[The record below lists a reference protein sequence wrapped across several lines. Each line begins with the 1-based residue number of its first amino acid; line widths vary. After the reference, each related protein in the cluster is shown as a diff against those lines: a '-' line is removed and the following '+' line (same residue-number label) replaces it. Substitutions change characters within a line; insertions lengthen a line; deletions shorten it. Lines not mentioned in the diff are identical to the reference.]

1 MAVDPG
7 AGHSFVG
14 RAEVVDALRRRFDE
28 VRSGSGRVTLL
39 VGDTGVGKTTLVSE
53 FVPEMRAH
61 GVRVLVGRAPAVDDP
76 PPFSLLQAAI
86 QSAQDDPLLRSD
98 PDPSMGGGP
107 MLIGFVPGL
116 DEVVADKPVGLEA
129 RLLDYLGGGE
139 GDGARTREQL
149 LTDLA
154 DRFEDLTRHG
164 PTVLILEDLD
174 HADTS
179 SLAAVEFFA
188 QELEDR
194 PLWILATARPP
205 EALSSTGRERLERFQ
220 GSTSAERLLLRALTS
235 AETQEYLRRGHPSAE
250 LSSEEIERRFSET
263 GGNPHLLEQFDQR
276 PARESELGRPGPVPR
291 DEGAQE
297 VLDLAAVL
305 GPEFPFSLLLKASE
319 ADEEHLAEEVDR
331 LVGQG
336 VLFERPGEL
345 LEFPQDRLREEVYN
359 YLSERR
365 RRVLHRRAG
374 SALEVLGRA
383 DPARIY
389 ALARHFYLGREVQ
402 KSVKY
407 NRIAAEIAERALAPE
422 VAWEHFM
429 HALESHRQM
438 KPEDLAG
445 EAELV
450 LGLARISEELG
461 VLKESEEILREFLD
475 RTQGDVR
482 LSPGRRATLEVFL
495 CRVLAAE
502 GNLPATAELAQKVLA
517 TPGLDDQLLV
527 QIGARHHLGMVAY
540 YEGHYPEALAHHTE
554 EIELARRVG
563 NPQVLARAQIW
574 RVANL
579 QMLGMVE
586 QAIAEARVVTAAR
599 DRLGSVR
606 ESAMAH
612 LVLGDIL
619 ADARSPPADR
629 KQALEEYATAIK
641 FAEQA
646 KDPRRLGW
654 ALYKSS
660 ELLREEGRFREAVE
674 MVERAYHILGEVGDQ
689 VGLAVSLRA
698 RGRIAMDQGDLDR
711 AEVDLLDALRLLEG
725 TRNALEEIDAILRL
739 GQLAWARGDTETARQ
754 SLAKLAQLNPAQLR
768 PDLRR
773 ELEDLER
780 ALGERSSRPQTGPA

>member
-1 MAVDPG
+1 MAGDPG

-28 VRSGSGRVTLL
+28 VRSGSGCVTLL
-39 VGDTGVGKTTLVSE
+39 VGDTGVGKTTLIAE
-53 FVPEMRAH
+53 FVLEMRAH
-61 GVRVLVGRAPAVDDP
+61 GVRVLVGRAPPVDDP

-86 QSAQDDPLLRSD
+86 RSAQDDRLLRTD
-98 PDPSMGGGP
+98 ADPSMGGGP

-116 DEVVADKPVGLEA
+116 DELGTENPVGLEA
-129 RLLDYLGGGE
+129 RLLDYLGGVE

-154 DRFEDLTRHG
+154 DQFLELTRHG
-164 PTVLILEDLD
+164 PTALVLEDLD

-188 QELEDR
+188 RELENR

-205 EALSSTGRERLERFQ
+205 EALSSTGRERLERFER
-220 GSTSAERLLLRALTS
+220 STGAGRLLLRALTS
-235 AETQEYLRRGHPSAE
+235 AETEEYLQREHPTAE
-250 LSSEEIERRFSET
+250 LSPEEVERRFSET
-263 GGNPHLLEQFDQR
+263 GGNPYLLQQFDQR
-276 PARESELGRPGPVPR
+276 PAREGEMGPRGRAPR
-291 DEGAQE
+291 DEEAQQ

-319 ADEEHLAEEVDR
+319 EDEERLAEEVDR

-374 SALEVLGRA
+374 AALEVLGRA

-389 ALARHFYLGREVQ
+389 SLARHFYLGREVQ

-429 HALESHRQM
+429 HAIESHRQM
-438 KPEDLAG
+438 KPEDLEG

-450 LGLARISEELG
+450 LGLARITEELG
-461 VLKESEEILREFLD
+461 VLKESEEILREFLE
-475 RTQGDVR
+475 RTQGDPR
-482 LSPGRRATLEVFL
+482 LPPGRRATLEVFL

-502 GNLPATAELAQKVLA
+502 GNLPATAELAQKVLS

-527 QIGARHHLGMVAY
+527 QVGAHHHLGMVAY

-586 QAIAEARVVTAAR
+586 QAIAEAREVTAAR

-629 KQALEEYATAIK
+629 KQALKEYGTAIK

-646 KDPRRLGW
+646 KDPRRMGW

-660 ELLREEGRFREAVE
+660 ELLREEGRFPEAVE
-674 MVERAYHILGEVGDQ
+674 MVERACHILGEVGDQ
-689 VGLAVSLRA
+689 VGLAASFRA

-711 AEVDLLDALRLLEG
+711 AEVDLLEALRLLRG
-725 TRNALEEIDAILRL
+725 TNNTLEETDAVLRL
-739 GQLAWARGDTETARQ
+739 GQLASARGDKDGVRQ
-754 SLAKLAQLNPAQLR
+754 RLAELALLNLPQLR
-768 PDLRR
+768 PDLRG
-773 ELEDLER
+773 EFENLER
-780 ALGERSSRPQTGPA
+780 ALGEGSSHAKDGPA